1 MFDLSITEH
10 YYKPIIADGAFN
22 NNYIRYEIKG
32 DKDKILTISA
42 YFNMIRPH
50 LVDMINDHQNQSEW
64 KIQLSA
70 EINFT
75 SSKVDSDETR
85 IMDTKSSNIEIMI
98 CSDTNEVNKELFKS
112 LLQRYQDDLEK
123 K

>member
-1 MFDLSITEH
+1 MFDLSIIED

-42 YFNMIRPH
+42 YLNIIRPY

-98 CSDTNEVNKELFKS
+98 RSDTNEVNKELFKS